1 MPLKKKHVFQIFRV
15 LILIIISLTVLY
27 PAAWLIANSLKSR
40 ELLVNDSWNLIPD
53 PPIWSNYLDAWRI
66 GTIGNSFRNSLIVT
80 ASSVVLLIMAAFLAS
95 YAIARL
101 KFNGKNI
108 IFVTMLA
115 MWMIPGQALII
126 PLYKIESS
134 LKILN
139 TYLGL
144 ILPYATGGLPF
155 AVFVLTTFIR
165 TIPWEIE
172 EATIIDG
179 ASRIRIIFQIIAP
192 LAVPGI
198 ATVVIFTFMGNW
210 NELFLAMIMLTNPKL
225 RTLPIAIMNFSG
237 LWGYVDYSRLF
248 AAIVIISLPVVIVY
262 VIFQK
267 QFIKGLTAGAVK
279 L

>member
-1 MPLKKKHVFQIFRV
+1 MRLKKKNIFHIFR
-15 LILIIISLTVLY
+15 ILTLVFISLTVLY
-27 PAAWLIANSLKSR
+27 PAVWLIANSLKTR
-40 ELLVNDSWNLIPD
+40 ELLVNHSWNLIPS
-53 PPIWSNYLDAWRI
+53 PPVWSNYPDAWRI
-66 GTIGNSFRNSLIVT
+66 GTIGNSFKNSLIIT
-80 ASSVVLLIMAAFLAS
+80 ASSVALLIMAAFLAS
-95 YAIARL
+95 YALARL
-101 KFNGKNI
+101 KFNGKNL

-126 PLYKIESS
+126 PLYKMESS

-179 ASRIRIIFQIIAP
+179 ASRVRIIFQIIAP

-198 ATVVIFTFMGNW
+198 ATVIIFSFMSNW
-210 NELFLAMIMLTNPKL
+210 NELFLAMVMLTNPKL
-225 RTLPIAIMNFSG
+225 RTLPIAIMNFTG
-237 LWGYVDYSRLF
+237 LWGYTDYSRLF
-248 AAIVIISLPVVIVY
+248 AAIIIISLPVVIVY

-279 L
+279 I

>member
-1 MPLKKKHVFQIFRV
+1 MKKNRIYHIIQVAV
-15 LILIIISLTVLY
+15 LSLISLTVLY
-27 PAAWLIANSLKSR
+27 PSLWLIANSLKNR
-40 ELLVNDSWNLIPD
+40 GAMMNDSWNLIPD
-53 PPIWSNYLDAWRI
+53 PVVWSNYPDAWRI
-66 GTIGNSFRNSLIVT
+66 GTIGNSFKNSLIVT
-80 ASSVVLLIMAAFLAS
+80 ASSVILLILAAFLAS
-95 YAIARL
+95 YALARL
-101 KFNGKNI
+101 KFTGRNI
-108 IFVTMLA
+108 IFVMMLA

-126 PLYKIESS
+126 PLARFLATLHIS
-134 LKILN
+134 N

-179 ASRIRIIFQIIAP
+179 ASRLRIIFQIIAP
-192 LAVPGI
+192 LALPGI
-198 ATVVIFTFMGNW
+198 ATVVIFSFMGNW
-210 NELFLAMIMLTNPKL
+210 NELFLAMVILKNPRL

-237 LWGYVDYSRLF
+237 MWGYLDYPRLF

-262 VIFQK
+262 IIFQK

-279 L
+279 A